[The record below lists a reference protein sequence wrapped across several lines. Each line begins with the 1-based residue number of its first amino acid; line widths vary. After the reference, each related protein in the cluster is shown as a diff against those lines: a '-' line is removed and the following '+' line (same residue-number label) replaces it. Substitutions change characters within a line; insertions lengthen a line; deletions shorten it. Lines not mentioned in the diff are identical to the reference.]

1 MVIKK
6 SISLK
11 NDVYEYAQDKANK
24 LFSSNVSA
32 YIGYLICRDRE
43 GIKEVCKEP
52 EGVKDTNLINLI
64 DSIIDI

>member
-1 MVIKK
+1 MSVKK

-32 YIGYLICRDRE
+32 YIGYLISKDRE
-43 GIKEVCKEP
+43 GIKEVYKEP
-52 EGVKDTNLINLI
+52 ERLKDSNLISLI